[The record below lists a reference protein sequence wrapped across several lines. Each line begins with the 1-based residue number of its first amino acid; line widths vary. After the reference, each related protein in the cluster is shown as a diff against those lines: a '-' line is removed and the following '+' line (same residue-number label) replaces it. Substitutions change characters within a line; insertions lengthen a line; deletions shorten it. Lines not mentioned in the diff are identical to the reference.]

1 MGGTY
6 KLPYEKNMLISRD
19 INFPWNVSREN
30 PICNTAR
37 VIYNVIRS
45 FISRDIEPEVW
56 IRGFNWILEIGTEEM
71 TAFVSILRTN
81 FTSLMPDKK
90 VRVELTHWGRVTH
103 ICVGKLTIIGSDNGL
118 SPGRRQAIICT
129 NGGILLIRPL
139 GTNFSEILIGI
150 QTFSFKKMHLR
161 KRGWGSEWV
170 CGWIGDRMCDCII
183 FCVLSESGVSF

>member
-1 MGGTY
+1 MA
-6 KLPYEKNMLISRD
+6 D
-19 INFPWNVSREN
+19 IRF
-30 PICNTAR
+30 
-37 VIYNVIRS
+37 RS
-45 FISRDIEPEVW
+45 FSL
-56 IRGFNWILEIGTEEM
+56 ILEIGTEEM

-90 VRVELTHWGRVTH
+90 VRVELTHWARVTH

-170 CGWIGDRMCDCII
+170 CGWIGDRMCDCINLCSERVWCE
-183 FCVLSESGVSF
+183 FKTVSECVWVVSGIGWGVWVCGKWACWITYKWEIELMCK